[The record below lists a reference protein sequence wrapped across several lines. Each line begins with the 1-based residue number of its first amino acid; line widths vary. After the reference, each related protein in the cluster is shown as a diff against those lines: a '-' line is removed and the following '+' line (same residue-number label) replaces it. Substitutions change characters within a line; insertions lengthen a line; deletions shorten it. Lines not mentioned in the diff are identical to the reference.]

1 MKRLLWVGVALLLL
15 TGSCA
20 PGGYQQRPA
29 EPYPYISDVP
39 PSFYDAD
46 PTLRDWYTF
55 PYWNPSI
62 GP

>member
-1 MKRLLWVGVALLLL
+1 MKRLLWVGLALLLL

-20 PGGYQQRPA
+20 PGGYQPRPV
-29 EPYPYISDVP
+29 EPYPSISDVP

-46 PTLRDWYTF
+46 PTLMDWYTY
-55 PYWNPSI
+55 PYWNPEI

>member
-1 MKRLLWVGVALLLL
+1 MKRLLWMGVALLLL

-29 EPYPYISDVP
+29 EPYPSITDVP

-55 PYWNPSI
+55 PYWNPDI